1 MLITTTQIQARI
13 PVSVMHL
20 HGDMDASN
28 YTKVIKKAQEIY
40 DGGARDLILDLS
52 KVPYLSSA
60 GLMALHTTA
69 LVFAGQSVKIESSGR
84 PVFRA
89 LDPTKDSSARQHVK
103 LVNPQP
109 QVNQVIQT
117 VGLKQFFEV
126 FSDLG
131 SALNSF

>member
-1 MLITTTQIQARI
+1 MLITITQSQARI

-20 HGDMDASN
+20 HGDLDASN
-28 YTKVIKKAQEIY
+28 YTEVIKKAQEIY
-40 DGGARDLILDLS
+40 EGGARDLVLDLS

-60 GLMALHTTA
+60 GLMALHTSA
-69 LVFAGQSVKIESSGR
+69 LVFAGQSVKIEGSGR

-89 LDPTKDSSARQHVK
+89 LDPKKDSSARQHVK

-109 QVNQVIQT
+109 QVDQVLKT
-117 VGLKQFFEV
+117 VGLKQFLEIFN
-126 FSDLG
+126 DLG